1 MEIRRLPENLI
12 NQIAA
17 GEVVERPASALKE
30 LIENSIDAN
39 ATQIDIVLDDGGK
52 SLISVSD
59 NGIGIEKNHI
69 GLAVERHA
77 TSKLPTNNL
86 NKINFLGFRGEAL
99 PSIAAVSQLNIQTKS
114 KNSNDA
120 WALDVAAGNF
130 DEIYPSSRQIGT
142 IISVKNLFYATPARL
157 KFLKSSNLE
166 RSYCHQIVLKQA
178 LVNPLI
184 GFRLQADGRELL
196 NIKPENERDT
206 NKSFLNRIRNIL
218 GKNFADEAIKIKNS
232 KAIKNQGFAKINGF
246 IGLPTLN
253 KSNYSQQYLFI
264 NGRSIQDRNLSG
276 AIRAAYRDTLPKGR
290 FPVFCLYIE
299 VPPEFIDVNVHPGKT
314 EVRFEDNAII
324 RSLLVGSI
332 SRELN
337 ISFSQTTSEISKQ
350 AVEKF
355 NTYNQIKLKDNF
367 GNNENFFSNNDLEPS
382 IKTIKETDNFEEQQ
396 VIDQN
401 DDFPLGVALAQF
413 SKNYIISRN
422 SEGIVIV
429 DQHAAHERL
438 VLEKM
443 KAARENKSLE
453 KQILLLPEVINLAP
467 TPLEMILENVEL
479 LSDIGFIIE
488 PFGEGMIIVR
498 EVPALIGDADIKQI
512 IIDLGDDLSSTGLPT
527 SYHAKIDLILGNIA
541 CHRSVR
547 SGRSLNE
554 NEMNQLLR
562 EMERTPNSGQCN
574 HGRPTSISLSLKDIE
589 KLLHCYFQQIYSY
602 EF

>member
-324 RSLLVGSI
+324 RSLIVGSI

-355 NTYNQIKLKDNF
+355 NTYNQIKLKDNY

-396 VIDQN
+396 IIDQN

-589 KLLHCYFQQIYSY
+589 KLFNRT
-602 EF
+602 

>member
-69 GLAVERHA
+69 GLAIERHA

-324 RSLLVGSI
+324 RSLIVGSI

-382 IKTIKETDNFEEQQ
+382 IKPIKETDNFEEQQ

-479 LSDIGFIIE
+479 LSEIGFIIE

-589 KLLHCYFQQIYSY
+589 KLFNRT
-602 EF
+602 

>member
-1 MEIRRLPENLI
+1 MEIRRLPESLI

-17 GEVVERPASALKE
+17 GEVIERPASALKE
-30 LIENSIDAN
+30 LIENSIDAK
-39 ATQIDIVLDDGGK
+39 ATQIDIVLNDGGK

-69 GLAVERHA
+69 VLAVERHA
-77 TSKLPTNNL
+77 TSKLPTNDL
-86 NKINFLGFRGEAL
+86 NKIEFLGFRGEAL

-114 KNSNDA
+114 NKSEDA
-120 WALDVAAGNF
+120 WALDVVAGKFN
-130 DEIYPSSRQIGT
+130 DIYPSPRQLGT
-142 IISVKNLFYATPARL
+142 IISVKNLFFATPARL

-166 RSYCHQIVLKQA
+166 RSYCQQIVLKQA
-178 LVNPLI
+178 LVNPKI
-184 GFRLQADGRELL
+184 GFRLQADGKELL
-196 NIKPENERDT
+196 NIKPESVINSDEYV
-206 NKSFLNRIRNIL
+206 LNRIRNIL
-218 GKNFADEAIKIKNS
+218 GKSFADEAIKINNS
-232 KAIKNQGFAKINGF
+232 KTFKNQNFLKINAF
-246 IGLPTLN
+246 IGLPTSN

-290 FPVFCLYIE
+290 FPIFCLFID

-324 RSLLVGSI
+324 RSLIVGSI

-337 ISFSQTTSEISKQ
+337 IHSSQTSSELSKQ
-350 AVEKF
+350 AIEKF
-355 NTYNQIKLKDNF
+355 NTYNEIKVNDNY
-367 GNNENFFSNNDLEPS
+367 EKVQSFFSKNDFGPSVKPISKNNDL
-382 IKTIKETDNFEEQQ
+382 Q
-396 VIDQN
+396 DQRL
-401 DDFPLGVALAQF
+401 DDQDKDFPLGVALAQF

-422 SEGIVIV
+422 SQGIVIV

-443 KAARENKSLE
+443 KAARENKSIE
-453 KQILLLPEVINLAP
+453 KQILLLPEVINLDP
-467 TPLEMILENVEL
+467 TPLEMIIENVDL
-479 LSDIGFIIE
+479 LSEIGFEIE

-498 EVPALIGDADIKQI
+498 EVPSLLGDADIKQI
-512 IIDLGDDLSSTGLPT
+512 IIDLGDDLSSSGLPT
-527 SYHAKIDLILGNIA
+527 SYIAKIDLILGNIA

-547 SGRSLNE
+547 SGRVLNE

-562 EMERTPNSGQCN
+562 EMENTPNSGQCN

-589 KLLHCYFQQIYSY
+589 NLFNRT
-602 EF
+602 

>member
-59 NGIGIEKNHI
+59 NGTGIEKNHI

-77 TSKLPTNNL
+77 TSKLPTDNL

-130 DEIYPSSRQIGT
+130 DEIYPSPRQVGT

-184 GFRLQADGRELL
+184 GFRLQADGHELL

-206 NKSFLNRIRNIL
+206 DKCFLNRIRNIL

-314 EVRFEDNAII
+314 EVRFEDNSII
-324 RSLLVGSI
+324 RSLIVGSI

-337 ISFSQTTSEISKQ
+337 ISFNQTTSEISKQ

-355 NTYNQIKLKDNF
+355 ITYNQIKLKDNY

-382 IKTIKETDNFEEQQ
+382 IKTIKETYNFEEQQ

-467 TPLEMILENVEL
+467 TPLEMILENLEL
-479 LSDIGFIIE
+479 LSGIGFIIE

-512 IIDLGDDLSSTGLPT
+512 IIDLGDDLSSTELPT
-527 SYHAKIDLILGNIA
+527 SYLAKVDLILGNIA

-589 KLLHCYFQQIYSY
+589 KLFNRT
-602 EF
+602 

>member
-39 ATQIDIVLDDGGK
+39 ATQIDIVLDEGGK

-69 GLAVERHA
+69 GLAIERHA

-130 DEIYPSSRQIGT
+130 DEIYPSSRQVGT

-166 RSYCHQIVLKQA
+166 RSYCHQIVLKLA

-196 NIKPENERDT
+196 NINSEKELDT
-206 NKSFLNRIRNIL
+206 DTCFLNRIRNIL

-324 RSLLVGSI
+324 RSLIVGSI

-355 NTYNQIKLKDNF
+355 NTYNEIKLNKNY
-367 GNNENFFSNNDLEPS
+367 GKNENFFTNNDLEPS
-382 IKTIKETDNFEEQQ
+382 IKPIKETDNFEEHQA
-396 VIDQN
+396 IDQN

-479 LSDIGFIIE
+479 LSEIGFIIE

-512 IIDLGDDLSSTGLPT
+512 IIDLGDDLSSAGLPT
-527 SYHAKIDLILGNIA
+527 SYLAKVDLILGNIA

-589 KLLHCYFQQIYSY
+589 KLFNRT
-602 EF
+602 

>member
-17 GEVVERPASALKE
+17 GEVIERPASALKE
-30 LIENSIDAN
+30 LIENSIDAK
-39 ATQIDIVLDDGGK
+39 ATQIDIVLNDGGK
-52 SLISVSD
+52 TLISVSD

-69 GLAVERHA
+69 VLAVERHA
-77 TSKLPTNNL
+77 TSKLPTNDL
-86 NKINFLGFRGEAL
+86 NKIEFLGFRGEAL

-114 KNSNDA
+114 NKSEDA
-120 WALDVAAGNF
+120 WALDVVAGKFN
-130 DEIYPSSRQIGT
+130 DIYPSPRQLGT
-142 IISVKNLFYATPARL
+142 IISVKNLFFATPARL

-166 RSYCHQIVLKQA
+166 RSYCQQIVLKQA
-178 LVNPLI
+178 LVNPKI
-184 GFRLQADGRELL
+184 GFRLQADGKELL
-196 NIKPENERDT
+196 NIKPESVINSDEY
-206 NKSFLNRIRNIL
+206 FLNRIRNIL
-218 GKNFADEAIKIKNS
+218 GKSFADEAIKINNS
-232 KAIKNQGFAKINGF
+232 KTFKNQNFLKINGF

-290 FPVFCLYIE
+290 FPIFCLFIN

-324 RSLLVGSI
+324 RSLIVGSI

-337 ISFSQTTSEISKQ
+337 IHSSQTSSELSKQ
-350 AVEKF
+350 AIEKF
-355 NTYNQIKLKDNF
+355 NTYNEIKVNDNY
-367 GNNENFFSNNDLEPS
+367 EKVQSFFSKNDFGPSVKPISKNNDL
-382 IKTIKETDNFEEQQ
+382 Q
-396 VIDQN
+396 DQRL
-401 DDFPLGVALAQF
+401 DDQDKDFPLGVALAQF

-422 SEGIVIV
+422 SQGIVIV

-443 KAARENKSLE
+443 KAARENKSIE
-453 KQILLLPEVINLAP
+453 KQILLLPEVINLDP
-467 TPLEMILENVEL
+467 TPLEMIIENVDL
-479 LSDIGFIIE
+479 LSEIGFEIE

-498 EVPALIGDADIKQI
+498 EVPSLLGDADIKQI
-512 IIDLGDDLSSTGLPT
+512 IIDLGDDLSSSGLPI
-527 SYHAKIDLILGNIA
+527 SYIAKIDLILGNIA

-547 SGRSLNE
+547 SGRVLNE

-562 EMERTPNSGQCN
+562 EMENTPNSGQCN

-589 KLLHCYFQQIYSY
+589 NLFNRT
-602 EF
+602 

>member
-17 GEVVERPASALKE
+17 GEVIERPASALKE
-30 LIENSIDAN
+30 LIENSIDAK
-39 ATQIDIVLDDGGK
+39 ATQIDIVLNDGGK

-69 GLAVERHA
+69 VLAVERHA
-77 TSKLPTNNL
+77 TSKLPTNDL
-86 NKINFLGFRGEAL
+86 NKIEFLGFRGEAI

-114 KNSNDA
+114 NKSEDA
-120 WALDVAAGNF
+120 WALDVVAGKFN
-130 DEIYPSSRQIGT
+130 DIYPSPRQLGT
-142 IISVKNLFYATPARL
+142 IISVKNLFFATPARL

-166 RSYCHQIVLKQA
+166 RSYCQQIVLKQA
-178 LVNPLI
+178 LVNPKI
-184 GFRLQADGRELL
+184 GFRLQADGKELL
-196 NIKPENERDT
+196 NIKPESVIDSDEYV
-206 NKSFLNRIRNIL
+206 LNRIRNIL
-218 GKNFADEAIKIKNS
+218 GKSFADEAIKINNS
-232 KAIKNQGFAKINGF
+232 KTFKNQNFLKINGF

-290 FPVFCLYIE
+290 FPIFCLFID

-324 RSLLVGSI
+324 RSLIVGSI

-337 ISFSQTTSEISKQ
+337 IHSSQTSSELSKQ
-350 AVEKF
+350 AIEKF
-355 NTYNQIKLKDNF
+355 NTYNEIKVNDNY
-367 GNNENFFSNNDLEPS
+367 EKVQSFFSKNDFGPSVKPISKNNDL
-382 IKTIKETDNFEEQQ
+382 Q
-396 VIDQN
+396 DQRL
-401 DDFPLGVALAQF
+401 DDQDKDFPLGVALAQF

-422 SEGIVIV
+422 SQGIVIV

-443 KAARENKSLE
+443 KAARENKSIE
-453 KQILLLPEVINLAP
+453 KQILLLPEVINLDP
-467 TPLEMILENVEL
+467 TPLEMIIENVDL
-479 LSDIGFIIE
+479 LSEIGFEIE

-498 EVPALIGDADIKQI
+498 EVPSLLGDADIKQI
-512 IIDLGDDLSSTGLPT
+512 IIDLGDDLSSSGLPT
-527 SYHAKIDLILGNIA
+527 SYIAKIDLILGNIA

-547 SGRSLNE
+547 SGRVLNE

-562 EMERTPNSGQCN
+562 EMENTPNSGQCN

-589 KLLHCYFQQIYSY
+589 NLFNRT
-602 EF
+602 

>member
-1 MEIRRLPENLI
+1 M
-12 NQIAA
+12 
-17 GEVVERPASALKE
+17 
-30 LIENSIDAN
+30 
-39 ATQIDIVLDDGGK
+39 
-52 SLISVSD
+52 
-59 NGIGIEKNHI
+59 
-69 GLAVERHA
+69 
-77 TSKLPTNNL
+77 
-86 NKINFLGFRGEAL
+86 
-99 PSIAAVSQLNIQTKS
+99 
-114 KNSNDA
+114 
-120 WALDVAAGNF
+120 
-130 DEIYPSSRQIGT
+130 
-142 IISVKNLFYATPARL
+142 
-157 KFLKSSNLE
+157 
-166 RSYCHQIVLKQA
+166 
-178 LVNPLI
+178 
-184 GFRLQADGRELL
+184 
-196 NIKPENERDT
+196 
-206 NKSFLNRIRNIL
+206 
-218 GKNFADEAIKIKNS
+218 
-232 KAIKNQGFAKINGF
+232 
-246 IGLPTLN
+246 PTLN

-324 RSLLVGSI
+324 RSLIVGSI

-337 ISFSQTTSEISKQ
+337 ISFSQTTSDISKQ

-382 IKTIKETDNFEEQQ
+382 IKTIKETDNFEEEQ

-589 KLLHCYFQQIYSY
+589 KLFNRT
-602 EF
+602 

>member
-17 GEVVERPASALKE
+17 GEVVERPASGLKE

-120 WALDVAAGNF
+120 WALDVAAGNL

-355 NTYNQIKLKDNF
+355 NTYNQIKLQDNYR
-367 GNNENFFSNNDLEPS
+367 NNENFFSNNDLEPS
-382 IKTIKETDNFEEQQ
+382 IKPIKETDNFEEQQ

-589 KLLHCYFQQIYSY
+589 KLFNRT
-602 EF
+602 

>member
-39 ATQIDIVLDDGGK
+39 ATQIDIVLDEGGK

-69 GLAVERHA
+69 GLSIERHA

-130 DEIYPSSRQIGT
+130 DEIYPSSRQAGT

-166 RSYCHQIVLKQA
+166 RSYCHQIVLKLA

-196 NIKPENERDT
+196 NIKSEKELDT
-206 NKSFLNRIRNIL
+206 DTCFLNRIRNIL

-232 KAIKNQGFAKINGF
+232 KVIKNQGFAKINGF

-299 VPPEFIDVNVHPGKT
+299 VPSEFIDVNVHPGKT

-324 RSLLVGSI
+324 RSLIVGSI

-355 NTYNQIKLKDNF
+355 NTYNEIKLNKNY
-367 GNNENFFSNNDLEPS
+367 GKNENFFTNNDLEPS
-382 IKTIKETDNFEEQQ
+382 IKPIKETDNFEEHQA
-396 VIDQN
+396 IDQN

-443 KAARENKSLE
+443 KAAREDKSLE

-479 LSDIGFIIE
+479 LSEIGFIIE

-512 IIDLGDDLSSTGLPT
+512 IIDLGDDLSSDRVAYFL
-527 SYHAKIDLILGNIA
+527 SRK
-541 CHRSVR
+541 
-547 SGRSLNE
+547 SGFDIRKY
-554 NEMNQLLR
+554 
-562 EMERTPNSGQCN
+562 C
-574 HGRPTSISLSLKDIE
+574 LS
-589 KLLHCYFQQIYSY
+589 
-602 EF
+602 

>member
-17 GEVVERPASALKE
+17 GEVIERPASALKE
-30 LIENSIDAN
+30 LIENSIDAK
-39 ATQIDIVLDDGGK
+39 ATQIDIVLNDGGK
-52 SLISVSD
+52 TLISVSD

-69 GLAVERHA
+69 VLAVERHA
-77 TSKLPTNNL
+77 TSKLPTNDL
-86 NKINFLGFRGEAL
+86 NKIEFLGFRGEAL

-114 KNSNDA
+114 NKSEDA
-120 WALDVAAGNF
+120 WALDVVAGKFN
-130 DEIYPSSRQIGT
+130 DIYPSPRQLGT
-142 IISVKNLFYATPARL
+142 IISVKNLFFATPARL

-166 RSYCHQIVLKQA
+166 RSYCQQIVLKQA
-178 LVNPLI
+178 LVNPKI
-184 GFRLQADGRELL
+184 GFRLQADGKELL
-196 NIKPENERDT
+196 NIKPESVINSDEYV
-206 NKSFLNRIRNIL
+206 LNRIRNIL
-218 GKNFADEAIKIKNS
+218 GKSFADEAIKINNS
-232 KAIKNQGFAKINGF
+232 KTFKNQNFLKINGF

-290 FPVFCLYIE
+290 FPIFCLYID

-324 RSLLVGSI
+324 RSLIVGSI

-337 ISFSQTTSEISKQ
+337 IHSSQTSSELSKQ
-350 AVEKF
+350 AIEKF
-355 NTYNQIKLKDNF
+355 NTYNEIKVNDNY
-367 GNNENFFSNNDLEPS
+367 EKVQSFFSKNDFGPSVKPISKNNDL
-382 IKTIKETDNFEEQQ
+382 Q
-396 VIDQN
+396 DQRL
-401 DDFPLGVALAQF
+401 DDQDKDFPLGVALAQF

-422 SEGIVIV
+422 SQGIVIV

-443 KAARENKSLE
+443 KAARENKSIE
-453 KQILLLPEVINLAP
+453 KQILLLPEVINLDP
-467 TPLEMILENVEL
+467 TPLEIILENVEL
-479 LSDIGFIIE
+479 LSEIGFDIE

-498 EVPALIGDADIKQI
+498 EVPSLLGDADIKQI
-512 IIDLGDDLSSTGLPT
+512 IIDLGDDLSSSGLPT
-527 SYHAKIDLILGNIA
+527 SYIAKIDLILGNIA

-547 SGRSLNE
+547 SGRVLNE

-562 EMERTPNSGQCN
+562 EMENTPNSGQCN

-589 KLLHCYFQQIYSY
+589 NLFNRT
-602 EF
+602 

>member
-355 NTYNQIKLKDNF
+355 NTYNQIKLQDNYR
-367 GNNENFFSNNDLEPS
+367 NNENFFSNNDLEPS

-443 KAARENKSLE
+443 KAAREDKSLE

-589 KLLHCYFQQIYSY
+589 KLFNRT
-602 EF
+602 

>member
-120 WALDVAAGNF
+120 WALDVSAGNF

-324 RSLLVGSI
+324 RSLIVGSI

-589 KLLHCYFQQIYSY
+589 KLFNRT
-602 EF
+602 

>member
-367 GNNENFFSNNDLEPS
+367 GNNEKFFSNNDLEPS

-589 KLLHCYFQQIYSY
+589 KLFNRT
-602 EF
+602 

>member
-39 ATQIDIVLDDGGK
+39 ATQIDIVLDEGGK

-196 NIKPENERDT
+196 NIKPENERET
-206 NKSFLNRIRNIL
+206 EKYFLNRIRNIL

-324 RSLLVGSI
+324 RSLIVGSI

-355 NTYNQIKLKDNF
+355 NIYNQIKLKDNY

-527 SYHAKIDLILGNIA
+527 SYHAKVDLILGNIA

-589 KLLHCYFQQIYSY
+589 KLFNRT
-602 EF
+602 

>member
-39 ATQIDIVLDDGGK
+39 ATQIDIVLNDGGK

-69 GLAVERHA
+69 ILAVERHA
-77 TSKLPTNNL
+77 TSKLPTNDL
-86 NKINFLGFRGEAL
+86 NKIEFLGFRGEAL

-114 KNSNDA
+114 NKSEEA
-120 WALDVAAGNF
+120 WALDVVAGKF
-130 DEIYPSSRQIGT
+130 DDIYPSPRQLGT
-142 IISVKNLFYATPARL
+142 IISVKNLFFATPARL

-178 LVNPLI
+178 LVNPKI
-184 GFRLQADGRELL
+184 GFRLQADGKELL
-196 NIKPENERDT
+196 NIKPESEIGSDEY
-206 NKSFLNRIRNIL
+206 FLNRIRNIL
-218 GKNFADEAIKIKNS
+218 GKSFADEAIKINNS
-232 KAIKNQGFAKINGF
+232 KTLKNQDFLKINGF

-264 NGRSIQDRNLSG
+264 NRRSIQDRNLSG

-290 FPVFCLYIE
+290 FPIFCLYID

-314 EVRFEDNAII
+314 EVRFQDNAII
-324 RSLLVGSI
+324 RSLIVGSI

-337 ISFSQTTSEISKQ
+337 IHSSQTSSELSKQ
-350 AVEKF
+350 AIEKF
-355 NTYNQIKLKDNF
+355 HTYNEIKVNDNY
-367 GNNENFFSNNDLEPS
+367 EKVESFFSKNDFVPSVKPVNENNDL
-382 IKTIKETDNFEEQQ
+382 Q
-396 VIDQN
+396 DQRL
-401 DDFPLGVALAQF
+401 DHQDEDFPLGVALAQF

-422 SEGIVIV
+422 SQGIVIV

-443 KAARENKSLE
+443 KAARENKSVE
-453 KQILLLPEVINLAP
+453 KQILLLPEVINLDP
-467 TPLEMILENVEL
+467 TPLAIIIENVEL
-479 LSDIGFIIE
+479 LSEIGFDIE

-498 EVPALIGDADIKQI
+498 EVPSLLGDADIKQI
-512 IIDLGDDLSSTGLPT
+512 IIDLGDDLSSSGMPT
-527 SYHAKIDLILGNIA
+527 SYIAKIDLILGNIA

-547 SGRSLNE
+547 SGRVLNE

-562 EMERTPNSGQCN
+562 EMENTPNSGQCN

-589 KLLHCYFQQIYSY
+589 KLFNRT
-602 EF
+602 

>member
-324 RSLLVGSI
+324 RSLIVGSI

-355 NTYNQIKLKDNF
+355 NTYNQIKLKDNY

-382 IKTIKETDNFEEQQ
+382 IKPIKETDNFEEQQ

-401 DDFPLGVALAQF
+401 NDFPLGVALAQF

-527 SYHAKIDLILGNIA
+527 SYLAKVDLILGNIA

-589 KLLHCYFQQIYSY
+589 KLFNRT
-602 EF
+602 

>member
-120 WALDVAAGNF
+120 WALDVSAGNF

-396 VIDQN
+396 IIDQN

-589 KLLHCYFQQIYSY
+589 KLFNRT
-602 EF
+602 

>member
-17 GEVVERPASALKE
+17 GEVIERPASALKE
-30 LIENSIDAN
+30 LIENSIDAK
-39 ATQIDIVLDDGGK
+39 ATQIDIVLNDGGK
-52 SLISVSD
+52 TLISVSD

-69 GLAVERHA
+69 VLAVERHA
-77 TSKLPTNNL
+77 TSKLPTNDL
-86 NKINFLGFRGEAL
+86 NKIEFLGFRGEAL

-114 KNSNDA
+114 NKSEDA
-120 WALDVAAGNF
+120 WALDVVAGKFN
-130 DEIYPSSRQIGT
+130 DIYPSPRQLGT
-142 IISVKNLFYATPARL
+142 IISVKNLFFATPARL

-166 RSYCHQIVLKQA
+166 RSYCQQIVLKQA
-178 LVNPLI
+178 LVNPKI
-184 GFRLQADGRELL
+184 GFRLQADGKELL
-196 NIKPENERDT
+196 NIKPESVINSDEY
-206 NKSFLNRIRNIL
+206 FLNRIRNIL
-218 GKNFADEAIKIKNS
+218 GKSFADEAIKINNS
-232 KAIKNQGFAKINGF
+232 KTFKNQNFLKINGF

-290 FPVFCLYIE
+290 FPIFCLFIN

-324 RSLLVGSI
+324 RSLIVGSI

-337 ISFSQTTSEISKQ
+337 IHSSQTSSELSKQ
-350 AVEKF
+350 AIEKF
-355 NTYNQIKLKDNF
+355 NTYNEIKVNDNY
-367 GNNENFFSNNDLEPS
+367 EKVQSFFSKNDFEPSVKPISKNNDL
-382 IKTIKETDNFEEQQ
+382 Q
-396 VIDQN
+396 DQRL
-401 DDFPLGVALAQF
+401 DDQDKDFPLGVALAQF

-422 SEGIVIV
+422 SQGIVIV

-443 KAARENKSLE
+443 KAARENKSIE
-453 KQILLLPEVINLAP
+453 KQILLLPEVINLDP
-467 TPLEMILENVEL
+467 TPLEMIIENVDL
-479 LSDIGFIIE
+479 LSEIGFEIE

-498 EVPALIGDADIKQI
+498 EVPSLLGDADIKQI
-512 IIDLGDDLSSTGLPT
+512 IIDLGDDLSSSGLPI
-527 SYHAKIDLILGNIA
+527 SYIAKIDLILGNIA

-547 SGRSLNE
+547 SGRVLNE

-562 EMERTPNSGQCN
+562 EMENTPNSGQCN

-589 KLLHCYFQQIYSY
+589 NLFNRT
-602 EF
+602 

>member
-39 ATQIDIVLDDGGK
+39 ATQIDIVLNDGGK

-69 GLAVERHA
+69 ILAVERHA
-77 TSKLPTNNL
+77 TSKLPTNDL
-86 NKINFLGFRGEAL
+86 NKIEFLGFRGEAL

-114 KNSNDA
+114 NKSEDA
-120 WALDVAAGNF
+120 WALDVVAGKF
-130 DEIYPSSRQIGT
+130 DDIYPSSRQLGT
-142 IISVKNLFYATPARL
+142 IISVKNLFFATPARL

-178 LVNPLI
+178 LVNPKI
-184 GFRLQADGRELL
+184 GFRLQADGKELL
-196 NIKPENERDT
+196 NIKPESEIGSDEY
-206 NKSFLNRIRNIL
+206 FLNRIRNIL
-218 GKNFADEAIKIKNS
+218 GKSFADEAIKINNS
-232 KAIKNQGFAKINGF
+232 KTLKNQDFLKINGF

-264 NGRSIQDRNLSG
+264 NRRSIQDRNLSG

-290 FPVFCLYIE
+290 FPIFCLYID

-324 RSLLVGSI
+324 RSLIVGSI

-337 ISFSQTTSEISKQ
+337 IHSSQTSSELSKQ
-350 AVEKF
+350 AIEKF
-355 NTYNQIKLKDNF
+355 HTYNEIKVNDNY
-367 GNNENFFSNNDLEPS
+367 EKVESFFSKNDFVPSVKPVNENNDL
-382 IKTIKETDNFEEQQ
+382 Q
-396 VIDQN
+396 DQRL
-401 DDFPLGVALAQF
+401 DHQDEDFPLGVALAQF

-422 SEGIVIV
+422 SQGIVIV

-443 KAARENKSLE
+443 KAARENKSVE
-453 KQILLLPEVINLAP
+453 KQILLLPEVINLDP
-467 TPLEMILENVEL
+467 TPLAIIIENVEL
-479 LSDIGFIIE
+479 LSEIGFDIE

-498 EVPALIGDADIKQI
+498 EVPSLLGDADIKQI
-512 IIDLGDDLSSTGLPT
+512 IIDLGDDLSSSGMPT
-527 SYHAKIDLILGNIA
+527 SYIAKIDLILGNIA

-547 SGRSLNE
+547 SGRVLNE

-562 EMERTPNSGQCN
+562 EMENTPNSGQCN
-574 HGRPTSISLSLKDIE
+574 HGRPTFISLSLKDIE
-589 KLLHCYFQQIYSY
+589 KLFNRT
-602 EF
+602 

>member
-17 GEVVERPASALKE
+17 GEVIERPASALKE
-30 LIENSIDAN
+30 LVENSIDAK
-39 ATQIDIVLDDGGK
+39 ATQIDIVLNDGGK
-52 SLISVSD
+52 TLISVSD

-69 GLAVERHA
+69 VLAVERHA
-77 TSKLPTNNL
+77 TSKLPTNDL
-86 NKINFLGFRGEAL
+86 NKIEFLGFRGEAL

-114 KNSNDA
+114 NKSEDA
-120 WALDVAAGNF
+120 WALDVVAGKFN
-130 DEIYPSSRQIGT
+130 DIYPSPRQLGT
-142 IISVKNLFYATPARL
+142 IISVKNLFFATPARL

-166 RSYCHQIVLKQA
+166 RSYCQQIVLKQA
-178 LVNPLI
+178 LVNPKI
-184 GFRLQADGRELL
+184 GFRLQADGKELL
-196 NIKPENERDT
+196 NIKPESVINSDEY
-206 NKSFLNRIRNIL
+206 FLNRIRNIL
-218 GKNFADEAIKIKNS
+218 GKSFADEAIKINNS
-232 KAIKNQGFAKINGF
+232 KTFKNQHFLKINGF

-264 NGRSIQDRNLSG
+264 NGRSIQDKNLSG

-290 FPVFCLYIE
+290 FPIFCLFID

-324 RSLLVGSI
+324 RSLIVGSI

-337 ISFSQTTSEISKQ
+337 IHSSQTSSELSKQ
-350 AVEKF
+350 AIEKF
-355 NTYNQIKLKDNF
+355 NTYNEIKVNDNY
-367 GNNENFFSNNDLEPS
+367 EKVQSFFSKNDFGPSVKPISKNNDL
-382 IKTIKETDNFEEQQ
+382 Q
-396 VIDQN
+396 DQRL
-401 DDFPLGVALAQF
+401 DDQDKDFPLGVALAQF

-422 SEGIVIV
+422 SQGIVIV

-443 KAARENKSLE
+443 KAARENKSIE
-453 KQILLLPEVINLAP
+453 KQILLLPEVINLDP
-467 TPLEMILENVEL
+467 TPLEMIIENVDL
-479 LSDIGFIIE
+479 LSEIGFEIE

-498 EVPALIGDADIKQI
+498 EVPSLLGDADIKQI
-512 IIDLGDDLSSTGLPT
+512 IIDLGDDLSSSGLPT
-527 SYHAKIDLILGNIA
+527 SYIAKIDLILGNIA

-547 SGRSLNE
+547 SGRVLNE

-562 EMERTPNSGQCN
+562 EMENTPNSGQCN

-589 KLLHCYFQQIYSY
+589 NLFNRT
-602 EF
+602 

>member
-39 ATQIDIVLDDGGK
+39 ATQIDIVLNDGGK

-69 GLAVERHA
+69 ILAVERHA
-77 TSKLPTNNL
+77 TSKLPTNDL
-86 NKINFLGFRGEAL
+86 NKIEFLGFRGEAL

-114 KNSNDA
+114 NKSEDA
-120 WALDVAAGNF
+120 WALDVVAGKF
-130 DEIYPSSRQIGT
+130 DDIYPSPRQLGT
-142 IISVKNLFYATPARL
+142 IISVKNLFFATPARL

-178 LVNPLI
+178 LVNPKI
-184 GFRLQADGRELL
+184 GFRLQADGKELL
-196 NIKPENERDT
+196 NIKPESEIGSDEY
-206 NKSFLNRIRNIL
+206 FLNRIRNIL
-218 GKNFADEAIKIKNS
+218 GKSFADEAIKINNS
-232 KAIKNQGFAKINGF
+232 KTLKNQDFVKINGF

-290 FPVFCLYIE
+290 FPIFCLYID

-324 RSLLVGSI
+324 RSLIVGSI

-337 ISFSQTTSEISKQ
+337 IHSSQTSSELSKQ
-350 AVEKF
+350 AIEKF
-355 NTYNQIKLKDNF
+355 HTYNEIKV
-367 GNNENFFSNNDLEPS
+367 NENYEKVESFFSKNDFLPSVKPVNENNDL
-382 IKTIKETDNFEEQQ
+382 Q
-396 VIDQN
+396 DQRL
-401 DDFPLGVALAQF
+401 DDQDEDFPLGVALAQF

-422 SEGIVIV
+422 SQGIVIV

-443 KAARENKSLE
+443 KAARENKSVE
-453 KQILLLPEVINLAP
+453 KQILLLPEVINLDP
-467 TPLEMILENVEL
+467 TPLEIILENVEL
-479 LSDIGFIIE
+479 LSEIGFDIE

-498 EVPALIGDADIKQI
+498 EVPSLLGDADIKQI
-512 IIDLGDDLSSTGLPT
+512 IIDLGDDLSSSGMPT
-527 SYHAKIDLILGNIA
+527 SYNAKIDLILGNIA

-547 SGRSLNE
+547 SGRVLNE

-562 EMERTPNSGQCN
+562 EMENTPNSGQCN

-589 KLLHCYFQQIYSY
+589 KLFNRT
-602 EF
+602 